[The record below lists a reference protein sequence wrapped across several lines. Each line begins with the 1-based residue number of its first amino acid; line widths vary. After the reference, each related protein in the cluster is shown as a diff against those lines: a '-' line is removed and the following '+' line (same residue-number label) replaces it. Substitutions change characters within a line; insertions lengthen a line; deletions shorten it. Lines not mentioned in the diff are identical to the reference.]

1 MMHTTIPILFAD
13 DLLLVVGSLLLY
25 FLFTIVPLLLL
36 AWLIYYLLSLPM
48 RRQERARFFLDLVA
62 TALRE
67 GKPIEQT
74 IIDISNTGDTS
85 PGLRFHLVAAYLERG
100 LRLGEA
106 LEKVPRF
113 LPPQVTAMF
122 RAGEAM
128 GDIRKVL
135 PVCDYLVK
143 DAQSNVRGAISYLVV
158 VAFALSPVSLFVLN
172 TVAVMILPK
181 FNEIAIDMNAGSAPF
196 TFLKGTIGWLMLA
209 QAILFALLVI
219 SVVFY
224 IGGPRLVRWIQFPSA
239 PFVDWLAWRVP
250 WKRRRMLRNFSMLL
264 AIMLDNGVPEADALR
279 LAGESVT
286 NEIFHRRIAHA
297 QNSLAAGA
305 KLTEAVASLDDTG
318 EFRWR
323 LTNAVHAHHGF
334 LRALTGWHESLDA
347 KAFQQEQAAAHTV
360 TSGLVIANGLIVATV
375 AIGVFSVLISIINT
389 GLLW

>member
-1 MMHTTIPILFAD
+1 MFAD
-13 DLLLVVGSLLLY
+13 GLPLFLASLLCY
-25 FLFTIVPLLLL
+25 FLFTIVPVVGL

-74 IIDISNTGDTS
+74 LIDIANTRDRS
-85 PGLRFHLVAAYLERG
+85 PGLRFHLVAAYLEGG

-106 LEKVPRF
+106 LKKVPRF
-113 LPPQVTAMF
+113 LPPQVTAML
-122 RAGEAM
+122 RAGEEM

-143 DAQSNVRGAISYLVV
+143 DAQSSVRGAVSYLVV
-158 VAFALSPVSLFVLN
+158 VAFALSPCSLLVLN
-172 TVAVMILPK
+172 ALVVMILPK
-181 FNEIAIDMNAGSAPF
+181 FKEIIAEMNGGSPEF
-196 TFLKGTIGWLMLA
+196 FFLGGTIRWLMLG
-209 QAILFALLVI
+209 QAILFFGLMLA
-219 SVVFY
+219 VVFY

-250 WKRRRMLRNFSMLL
+250 WKRRRIQRNFSMIL
-264 AIMLDNGVPEADALR
+264 AIMLDNGVPESTALR
-279 LAGESVT
+279 LAGESVV
-286 NEIFHRRIAHA
+286 NEIFRRRIARA
-297 QNSLAAGA
+297 QNLLAAGT

-323 LTNAVHAHHGF
+323 ITNAIHAHGGF

-347 KAFQQEQAAAHTV
+347 KAFQEEQAAAHTV
-360 TSGLVIANGLIVATV
+360 TSGIVIANGLIVATV
-375 AIGVFSVLISIINT
+375 AIGIFSVLISIINA
-389 GLLW
+389 GVLW

>member
-1 MMHTTIPILFAD
+1 MHTTIPILFAD